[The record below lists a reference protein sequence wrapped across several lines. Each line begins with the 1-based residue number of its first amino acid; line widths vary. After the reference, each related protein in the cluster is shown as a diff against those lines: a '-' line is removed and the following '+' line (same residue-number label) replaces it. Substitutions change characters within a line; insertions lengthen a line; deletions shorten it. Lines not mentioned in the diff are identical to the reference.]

1 LRSQFHYVIVDIPR
15 ITGSA
20 YRNVLQASDVRVIV
34 LDPTL
39 RSIRDS
45 VRIRELIHE
54 DAEHRNM
61 FVLNRQGEGGRGAMS
76 LQEIES
82 ALEVRPKVVIPFLP
96 KLFAA
101 TLNKGQIPAEAQG
114 SFSLAIGELAA
125 DISGRTR
132 EKQRGWR
139 FWK

>member
-1 LRSQFHYVIVDIPR
+1 
-15 ITGSA
+15 
-20 YRNVLQASDVRVIV
+20 V

-39 RSIRDS
+39 RSIRDT
-45 VRIRELIHE
+45 VRIRELIPE

-61 FVLNRQGEGGRGAMS
+61 LVVNRNGEGGKGAMT
-76 LQEIES
+76 LQEMES

-96 KLFAA
+96 RLFSA
-101 TLNKGQIPAEAQG
+101 TLSKGQIPAEAQG
-114 SFSLAIGELAA
+114 SYGHAITELAA

-132 EKQRGWR
+132 EQRRGWR